1 MLETMM
7 DCVWRLIEEQQKRK
21 RRNADKIIPYARGML
36 THLGK
41 IYIKSEQSN
50 WFGTIRKQIKNIKK
64 VKFDKAPTSAQ
75 MFKYV
80 YTDSMVSPGTRWD
93 VRIMAKAL
101 KCEGHKPT
109 HEEFVDFDMRIKEFV
124 RYISKGIVDKNW
136 NVDDHKTEIDEELR
150 RLFLDR
156 EEV

>member
-21 RRNADKIIPYARGML
+21 RKSTDKIIPYAQGML

-41 IYIKSEQSN
+41 IYVGKEQSN
-50 WFGTIRKQIKNIKK
+50 WFGTVRKQIKNIKK
-64 VKFDKAPTSAQ
+64 VKFDKVPTSAQ

-93 VRIMAKAL
+93 TRIMAKSL
-101 KCEGHKPT
+101 KYKDHKPT
-109 HEEFVDFDMRIKEFV
+109 YEEFIDFDIRVKEFV
-124 RYISKGIVDKNW
+124 RNISKGIVDRNW
-136 NVDDHKTEIDEELR
+136 NVDDHKTEIDRELR
-150 RLFLDR
+150 RLFLDK
-156 EEV
+156 EVV